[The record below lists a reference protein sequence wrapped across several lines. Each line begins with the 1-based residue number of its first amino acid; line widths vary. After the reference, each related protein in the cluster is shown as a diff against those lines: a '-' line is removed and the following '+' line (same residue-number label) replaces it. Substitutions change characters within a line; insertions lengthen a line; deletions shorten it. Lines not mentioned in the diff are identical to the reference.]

1 MALDIAKNKHD
12 ALILLPSGKRL
23 SMTVA
28 NSLEGYQ
35 PQLNLRPGEAV
46 SMAITFDPL
55 EVRTFSW
62 TVYDVTNPRCWRYSI
77 GLRRPNE
84 SLIRPSLYQRM

>member
-1 MALDIAKNKHD
+1 MNDSTQSNKQIALVALDIAKNKHD

-35 PQLNLRPGEAV
+35 LLL
-46 SMAITFDPL
+46 D
-55 EVRTFSW
+55 
-62 TVYDVTNPRCWRYSI
+62 RC
-77 GLRRPNE
+77 
-84 SLIRPSLYQRM
+84 